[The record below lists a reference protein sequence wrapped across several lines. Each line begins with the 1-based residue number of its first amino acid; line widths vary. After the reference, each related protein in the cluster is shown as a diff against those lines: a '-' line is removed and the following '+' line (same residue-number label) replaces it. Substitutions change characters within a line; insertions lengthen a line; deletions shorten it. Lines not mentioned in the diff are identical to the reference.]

1 MGDPLSI
8 ASGVAGIV
16 SLGLTVCSGLQT
28 YFSAL
33 KDRGEDIQQA
43 HQLLT
48 LLSEYI
54 DLIRPIE
61 SMYGNRHGQATN
73 LIALAL
79 RLCQG
84 ELQVLKETID
94 KLECGK
100 GTWEKSK
107 LVVTYPFNQK
117 KLTQVQDQLFKTTG
131 ALGTVFH
138 VLVLRENTSIS
149 NDIDALR
156 NAVRDSILFSQ
167 EVFGRIQTE
176 VEQNRAMAV
185 STHELIQSVSVTLLE
200 KLDSV
205 VQGQAQLLWVQH
217 ERQIT
222 EPTRQI
228 DAPQHLKNADLETK
242 SIQAHTA
249 GTCSCEEARRKT
261 SKQSLQRYKL
271 WGGLTVL
278 RQVDRKRDHE
288 RGCRFYREEL
298 LERSTKTTFTYT
310 GLRYILSLALNL
322 TVERQCENGDYSI
335 KHSLRTY
342 NMREKSEAFEVFRW
356 SKLPDNF
363 STTLVEEL
371 MTELQEAYSLP
382 DVSPRDVDEFGRN
395 TAHLC
400 ITGSGHLLYNSTSS
414 GEAGQL
420 LDGLE
425 TLLSFLSKVMHVDI
439 FVGENHNGSM
449 LGYLV
454 ANGFPSLLPRVYDV
468 FRRLK
473 PEFDPGCDQKAMWDH
488 LEFRNWERRRH
499 LKMFRDTF
507 HDRPDIIEDLGYGE
521 LFLAI
526 SKRDKSKLQQLIN
539 SPSFA
544 KYLDERD
551 FFQHNVLHLCINWK
565 DGLKLLL
572 QQRVTHCLANESD
585 FLRFTPLHYAL
596 IHSGKAYYSA
606 DGTIRGKCCEPLEML
621 LSTDC
626 RIFLNTFSNIALED
640 SSPDG
645 AMLLLQH
652 LKLRRERLR
661 DLAMT
666 HLSKS
671 DLRDLGVTKNEL
683 PDTAAAELWDRLQ
696 LLYQKGTIRE
706 LHDALN
712 PLNPLTQDNPQYDR
726 RRSLFHCLTSP
737 RDAEMA
743 FNIGFQSIDAPDS
756 TGVTPILSS
765 SLHHAHPLGAYQKY
779 VIYDG
784 WLIAKGAKLDYSINS
799 LKLSAA
805 HRLAQVSAWWARAD
819 YAEGSAGTRM
829 PPGVYRVLSAV
840 CGSKLESSLP
850 CPCSPRKLSRPLH
863 YFFAMALE
871 DVVNSGYGFYY
882 MSPFGSYPKAIHL
895 AVHLVGLLDQATTTS
910 LDMAYM
916 AKSIIHLLTMN
927 WLGIRHLERCNAV
940 ITRNEDEVQTIREEE
955 EWDYMLDE
963 GRCLTEELEKL
974 TAEFEQEF
982 ISQKVSIEE
991 FLWNHWLKKMREKW
1005 KKREPLSK
1013 KQKQDLG
1020 DIGVDME
1027 SDSESDCDLYDPDF
1041 DEGES
1046 VLPILA
1052 RGRLM
1057 REKTD

>member
-261 SKQSLQRYKL
+261 SKQSLQR
-271 WGGLTVL
+271 
-278 RQVDRKRDHE
+278 
-288 RGCRFYREEL
+288 
-298 LERSTKTTFTYT
+298 
-310 GLRYILSLALNL
+310 
-322 TVERQCENGDYSI
+322 
-335 KHSLRTY
+335 
-342 NMREKSEAFEVFRW
+342 W

-400 ITGSGHLLYNSTSS
+400 ITGFGHLLYNSTSS

-1057 REKTD
+1057 RKKTD

>member
-1 MGDPLSI
+1 
-8 ASGVAGIV
+8 
-16 SLGLTVCSGLQT
+16 
-28 YFSAL
+28 
-33 KDRGEDIQQA
+33 
-43 HQLLT
+43 
-48 LLSEYI
+48 
-54 DLIRPIE
+54 
-61 SMYGNRHGQATN
+61 
-73 LIALAL
+73 
-79 RLCQG
+79 
-84 ELQVLKETID
+84 
-94 KLECGK
+94 
-100 GTWEKSK
+100 
-107 LVVTYPFNQK
+107 
-117 KLTQVQDQLFKTTG
+117 
-131 ALGTVFH
+131 
-138 VLVLRENTSIS
+138 
-149 NDIDALR
+149 
-156 NAVRDSILFSQ
+156 
-167 EVFGRIQTE
+167 
-176 VEQNRAMAV
+176 MAV

-261 SKQSLQRYKL
+261 SKQSLQR
-271 WGGLTVL
+271 
-278 RQVDRKRDHE
+278 
-288 RGCRFYREEL
+288 
-298 LERSTKTTFTYT
+298 
-310 GLRYILSLALNL
+310 
-322 TVERQCENGDYSI
+322 
-335 KHSLRTY
+335 
-342 NMREKSEAFEVFRW
+342 W

-400 ITGSGHLLYNSTSS
+400 ITGFGHLLYNSTSS

-439 FVGENHNGSM
+439 FVGENHNG
-449 LGYLV
+449 
-454 ANGFPSLLPRVYDV
+454 
-468 FRRLK
+468 
-473 PEFDPGCDQKAMWDH
+473 
-488 LEFRNWERRRH
+488 
-499 LKMFRDTF
+499 
-507 HDRPDIIEDLGYGE
+507 
-521 LFLAI
+521 
-526 SKRDKSKLQQLIN
+526 
-539 SPSFA
+539 
-544 KYLDERD
+544 
-551 FFQHNVLHLCINWK
+551 
-565 DGLKLLL
+565 
-572 QQRVTHCLANESD
+572 
-585 FLRFTPLHYAL
+585 
-596 IHSGKAYYSA
+596 GKAYYSA

-640 SSPDG
+640 SSPEG

-671 DLRDLGVTKNEL
+671 DLRGLGVTKNEL

-696 LLYQKGTIRE
+696 SLYQKGTIRE

-712 PLNPLTQDNPQYDR
+712 PLNPLTQDNPQ
-726 RRSLFHCLTSP
+726 
-737 RDAEMA
+737 
-743 FNIGFQSIDAPDS
+743 
-756 TGVTPILSS
+756 
-765 SLHHAHPLGAYQKY
+765 
-779 VIYDG
+779 
-784 WLIAKGAKLDYSINS
+784 
-799 LKLSAA
+799 
-805 HRLAQVSAWWARAD
+805 
-819 YAEGSAGTRM
+819 
-829 PPGVYRVLSAV
+829 
-840 CGSKLESSLP
+840 
-850 CPCSPRKLSRPLH
+850 
-863 YFFAMALE
+863 
-871 DVVNSGYGFYY
+871 
-882 MSPFGSYPKAIHL
+882 
-895 AVHLVGLLDQATTTS
+895 
-910 LDMAYM
+910 
-916 AKSIIHLLTMN
+916 
-927 WLGIRHLERCNAV
+927 
-940 ITRNEDEVQTIREEE
+940 NEDEVQTIREEE

-1057 REKTD
+1057 RKKTD